1 MPRTPDVPRFLRQ
14 ASEQNFT
21 SSQFFAHFFRQV
33 IGRPQTVQGLEGSDC
48 LLPLNGVIA
57 DRSNADGRQAVEV
70 GVLGIENAR
79 HLLRIAG

>member
-1 MPRTPDVPRFLRQ
+1 
-14 ASEQNFT
+14 
-21 SSQFFAHFFRQV
+21 
-33 IGRPQTVQGLEGSDC
+33 LEGSDC
-48 LLPLNGVIA
+48 LLPLKAVIA